1 MTNHHLVLAR
11 FLNNR
16 FSFFLSKYELRKRAT
31 AKLPPRNA
39 IVRSVIMVFDLVS
52 TQSQLLRAPE
62 HDNNIERV
70 LPLKYKI
77 LHRPTANTK

>member
-1 MTNHHLVLAR
+1 MANRHLVLVR

-39 IVRSVIMVFDLVS
+39 IVRSVIMVFNLVS
-52 TQSQLLRAPE
+52 AQSQLLAGSGTRQ
-62 HDNNIERV
+62 
-70 LPLKYKI
+70 
-77 LHRPTANTK
+77 